1 MNRGFLW
8 SGGFP
13 GSEPPGG
20 GIRSDG
26 GRGPAVVT
34 PRREVVLLLLSF
46 LPVEFFLVF
55 SLIFFITKEKPDT
68 ETWRREVN

>member
-46 LPVEFFLVF
+46 LPVDFFWSFL
-55 SLIFFITKEKPDT
+55 
-68 ETWRREVN
+68 